1 MARVDYAADSND
13 TRPPPVKVEQEAGQ
27 TAVSGSDE
35 CALKPCQAF
44 VMGEDFAGM
53 RSQALGLATR
63 AGWHGV
69 FCPICP
75 DRVARLALSG
85 PRWLSHGFLRGPDG
99 RHLHEHEDLG
109 ASDVVISI
117 GGKGG
122 ALGAALGEHQPPG
135 RRERLPVVQVQHPRL
150 DLGRFDLV
158 VACRHD
164 EISGHNV
171 LVGRTAL
178 HGLTRE
184 RLEEAKALWAPRFAH
199 LPRPLVAVLVGGSN
213 GRYTFG
219 VAEAARLGRVLVET
233 MRAEGGSL
241 LVTPSRR
248 TDPAAL
254 RVLGDVVKQ
263 VGGFVWDGEG
273 ENPYVGLIAC
283 ADSLVVTTDSVSMMS
298 EAVAGFA
305 PVTIFPLPGRSRR
318 ISTFVEEMELT
329 GRVRV
334 LEADETRLQRPWAV
348 TPLDDTPELV
358 DEMHRRLGF

>member
-1 MARVDYAADSND
+1 MASVDYAVNSND
-13 TRPPPVKVEQEAGQ
+13 TRPQPVKAEREAGRA
-27 TAVSGSDE
+27 AVPAGAVREGGSS
-35 CALKPCQAF
+35 QAF

-53 RSQALGLATR
+53 RSQALGLAVR
-63 AGWHGV
+63 AGWRGV

-75 DRVARLALSG
+75 DRVTRLALSG
-85 PRWLSHGFLRGPDG
+85 PRWLNHAFLRGLDG
-99 RHLHEHEDLG
+99 RHLHEHEDLA

-122 ALGAALGEHQPPG
+122 ALGAALGEHPPPG
-135 RRERLPVVQVQHPRL
+135 RRERLPIVQVQHPRL

-164 EISGHNV
+164 DITGDNV

-219 VAEAARLGRVLVET
+219 VTEAARLGRVLVET
-233 MRAEGGSL
+233 VRAEGGSL

-254 RVLGDVVKQ
+254 RILGDAVQQ

-283 ADSLVVTTDSVSMMS
+283 ADSLVVTMDSVSMMS

-305 PVTIFPLPGRSRR
+305 PVTVFPLPGRSTR
-318 ISTFVEEMELT
+318 ISTFVEEMELA

-334 LEADETRLQRPWAV
+334 LEADEARLQHPWPV

-358 DEMHRRLGF
+358 EEMHRRLGF